1 MLKNPLENPTHQKET
16 EFRPYSG
23 EIVARGRRGIAD
35 MIYTNQLVAE
45 QLSLMSGKPIDQ
57 ITMQEA
63 LPLLRQLA
71 DSPQH

>member
-1 MLKNPLENPTHQKET
+1 MPKNPLENLTHQKET

-45 QLSLMSGKPIDQ
+45 QLSIMLNKPISQ
-57 ITMQEA
+57 VTMKEA